1 MRKDGKKSDKEILSL
16 VPTFILGKSESVN
29 FLDETA
35 GTIFCVDL
43 SFESFG
49 QRFAL
54 DEKSLGGK
62 NRHFAT
68 QLLRLSPCDIFN
80 SVFVILILPL

>member
-1 MRKDGKKSDKEILSL
+1 MGKNQIKKYYRWFRLLSWAKASRSI
-16 VPTFILGKSESVN
+16 FWMKQH
-29 FLDETA
+29 

-68 QLLRLSPCDIFN
+68 QLLRLSPCDIFIFIFN
-80 SVFVILILPL
+80 SNLLF

>member
-1 MRKDGKKSDKEILSL
+1 MGKKSDKEILSL

-62 NRHFAT
+62 KSPLCDATFALVT
-68 QLLRLSPCDIFN
+68 LRYFY
-80 SVFVILILPL
+80 F